1 MRIRLVVLG
10 LILTAF
16 SLTLA
21 RPAAAQTRGEWGI
34 GYSFL
39 GNNDIAVESSTLP
52 VGWVGNGAVE
62 LSDNLSIAFD
72 VSGNYKAGGDVC
84 GGIASRG
91 ISTLSQPADCLVGVV
106 PATAA
111 DEFQGF
117 SNQRA
122 EAQWCSPT
130 LSTCDVKSVSIGGFV
145 GPRFV
150 LGSRGGVRPFVHVMG
165 GVVRSVRKIGFFS
178 HTSTNFAFMPGAGVD
193 VPAGDNVSFRIQ
205 ADMRRVLFG
214 DDASSSASLHT
225 VGEDYNEF
233 RVSFAILFGIG
244 GG

>member
-10 LILTAF
+10 LILMAF

-21 RPAAAQTRGEWGI
+21 SPAAAQARGSWGV

-39 GNNDIAVESSTLP
+39 GNNDIAVNSSSLP
-52 VGWVGNGAVE
+52 VGWVGNGAIE

-72 VSGNYKAGGDVC
+72 VSGNYKGGAEVC
-84 GGIASRG
+84 GGVESRG
-91 ISTLSQPADCLVGVV
+91 VSTALQPAPCLVGVI

-117 SNQRA
+117 SNMRA
-122 EAQWCSPT
+122 EAQFCSPT
-130 LSTCDVKSVSIGGFV
+130 LSTCDVKAVSIGGFV

-150 LGSRGGVRPFVHVMG
+150 LGSRGGVRPFVHIMG
-165 GVVRSVRKIGFFS
+165 GVVRSVRKIGFYS

-193 VPAGDNVSFRIQ
+193 VPTSNDNISFRIQ

-214 DDASSSASLHT
+214 PDDSSSASLHT
-225 VGEDYNEF
+225 GGEDYNEI
-233 RVSFAILFGIG
+233 RVAFGIVIGVG
-244 GG
+244 G

>member
-10 LILTAF
+10 LILMAF

-21 RPAAAQTRGEWGI
+21 SPAAAQSRGNWGV

-72 VSGNYKAGGDVC
+72 VSGNYAAGGEIC
-84 GGIASRG
+84 GGIESRG
-91 ISTLSQPADCLVGVV
+91 VSTALQPANCLAGVV

-130 LSTCDVKSVSIGGFV
+130 LSTCDVKTVSIGGFV

-150 LGSRGGVRPFVHVMG
+150 LGSRGGVRPFVHIMG

-193 VPAGDNVSFRIQ
+193 VPTSNDNISFRIQ

-214 DDASSSASLHT
+214 ADDSSSASLHT
-225 VGEDYNEF
+225 AVEDYNEI
-233 RVSFAILFGIG
+233 RVAFGLIFGVG
-244 GG
+244 G

>member
-21 RPAAAQTRGEWGI
+21 RPAAAQARGEWGI

-39 GNNDIAVESSTLP
+39 GNNTIAVESSSLP
-52 VGWVGNGAVE
+52 IGWVGAGALE

-72 VSGNYKAGGDVC
+72 VSGDYGSADVC
-84 GGIASRG
+84 GGVGSRG
-91 ISTLSQPADCLVGVV
+91 ISTSLQPADCLVGVV
-106 PATAA
+106 PATA
-111 DEFQGF
+111 DMEFQGF

-130 LSTCDVKSVSIGGFV
+130 LSLCNVATVSVGGFV

-150 LGSRGGVRPFVHVMG
+150 LGSRGSVRPFVHVMG

-193 VPAGDNVSFRIQ
+193 VPAGDNISFRIQ

-214 DDASSSASLHT
+214 PDDSSSASLHT
-225 VGEDYNEF
+225 GGQDYNEI
-233 RVSFAILFGIG
+233 RVAFAIVIG
-244 GG
+244 VGG

>member
-21 RPAAAQTRGEWGI
+21 RPAAAQARGNWGI

-39 GNNDIAVESSTLP
+39 GNNDIAMESTSLP

-62 LSDNLSIAFD
+62 LSDNIHWAFD

-91 ISTLSQPADCLVGVV
+91 ISTALQPANCLVGVV

-111 DEFQGF
+111 DEYQGY
-117 SNQRA
+117 SNMRA

-130 LSTCDVKSVSIGGFV
+130 LSTCDVKTVSIGGFT

-150 LGSRGGVRPFVHVMG
+150 LGSPGGVRPYVHIMG

-178 HTSTNFAFMPGAGVD
+178 HTSTNLAFMPGAGVD

-205 ADMRRVLFG
+205 ADMRRVMFG
-214 DDASSSASLHT
+214 SDDSSSASLHT
-225 VGEDYNEF
+225 GGVDYNEI
-233 RVSFAILFGIG
+233 RVAFAIVMGIG

>member
-21 RPAAAQTRGEWGI
+21 RPAAAQARGSWGV

-39 GNNDIAVESSTLP
+39 GNNDIAVMSSSLP

-62 LSDNLSIAFD
+62 VSDNLSIAFD
-72 VSGNYKAGGDVC
+72 VSGNYAGGGEVC
-84 GGIASRG
+84 GGVESRG
-91 ISTLSQPADCLVGVV
+91 ISTALQPAPCLVGVI

-130 LSTCDVKSVSIGGFV
+130 LSTCDVKTVSIGGFA

-150 LGSRGGVRPFVHVMG
+150 LGSPGGVRPYVHIMG

-178 HTSTNFAFMPGAGVD
+178 HTSTNLAFMPGAGVL
-193 VPAGDNVSFRIQ
+193 VPTGDNVSFRIQ
-205 ADMRRVLFG
+205 ADMRRVMFG
-214 DDASSSASLHT
+214 ADSGSQASLHT
-225 VGEDYNEF
+225 NGVDYNEL
-233 RVSFAILFGIG
+233 RITFGFSIG
-244 GG
+244 VGG